1 MRRPIR
7 HCNRL
12 PARPSRLVAHPSIPL
27 YIDSALTAPR
37 AGLPAGQL
45 IARMAE
51 DMREA
56 AACGSGIT
64 ETDLLQ
70 KGFTA
75 DQIKLH
81 AADARTLAQFLAGPS
96 L

>member
-12 PARPSRLVAHPSIPL
+12 PSSPSRLAAQPTVPAF
-27 YIDSALTAPR
+27 IDTALTPPR
-37 AGLPAGQL
+37 TTLVADQL
-45 IARMAE
+45 VWRMAE

-56 AACGSGIT
+56 AAFGSGIT
-64 ETDLLQ
+64 EQDLLGR
-70 KGFTA
+70 GFTVA
-75 DQIKLH
+75 QIKLH
-81 AADARTLAQFLAGPS
+81 GDDARALAQRLAGPS